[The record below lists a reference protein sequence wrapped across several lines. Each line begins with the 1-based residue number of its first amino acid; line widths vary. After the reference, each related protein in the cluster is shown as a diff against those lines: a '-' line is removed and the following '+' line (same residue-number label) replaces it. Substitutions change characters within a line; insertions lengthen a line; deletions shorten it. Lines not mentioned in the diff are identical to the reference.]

1 MNLLTMQII
10 IIALLSSLATVLPGI
25 FLVLNRAALM
35 SDAISHAILPG
46 IVIMF
51 LYIGNLESPLLLAG
65 AAVAGI
71 LTVAA
76 TQGIINSERL
86 KKDAAI
92 GLVFPLFFSIGV
104 MLINKYAR
112 QVHLD
117 TDMVLLGE
125 MAFAPF
131 HRFSIGGYDLGP
143 HSMWLLAGLTLLN
156 GSILYLFY
164 KELCLSIFD
173 KDSAFLMGLKP
184 RLIYYLLMTLTS
196 ITTVGAFDSVGS
208 LVVVSLMIAPAASA
222 QLLCHSMSTMI
233 KTSIY
238 LSMLGSLSGYFF
250 AAIFD
255 LSIAGA
261 IAGMNGLIFLIV
273 ACAATIILPVKSI
286 QQ

>member
-1 MNLLTMQII
+1 MSILTVQILA
-10 IIALLSSLATVLPGI
+10 IAILSALATVLPGI

-51 LYIGNLESPLLLAG
+51 LCIGNLESPLLLAG
-65 AAVAGI
+65 AAIAGI

-112 QVHLD
+112 HVHLD

-131 HRFSIGGYDLGP
+131 HRLIIGNLDLGP
-143 HSMWLLAGLTLLN
+143 YSMWLLGSLIVLNAG
-156 GSILYLFY
+156 ILYLYY

-173 KDSAFLMGLKP
+173 KDTAHLMGFKP
-184 RLIYYLLMTLTS
+184 RLLYYLLMTITS

-222 QLLCHSMSTMI
+222 QLLCISMNSMI
-233 KTSIY
+233 RTAIY
-238 LSMLGSLSGYFF
+238 LSILGSVSGYMF
-250 AAIFD
+250 AAICD

-261 IAGMNGLIFLIV
+261 IAGMNGLIFFIV
-273 ACAATIILPVKSI
+273 FCYTAAIRNRRHRYL
-286 QQ
+286 